1 MIYFWVIFLLI
12 IALTNLDWIESYKE
26 YKFYFAV
33 FIGII
38 LVVFAGL
45 RGDIDLDWS
54 NYFDHYKATKLELS
68 RGNYGYQYY
77 IVEPLYI
84 FINQVAVILKLKFQ
98 TVLFFVAT
106 LAVSFNL
113 ICFWRYSK
121 YFFFCVLFYFVH
133 TYLLKEMLQIRAGL
147 ACAILMFA
155 IPYIQNKKFIPF
167 LLLVLAA
174 GFIHSISWVYLLVYA
189 FCLINFSKKTY
200 WIILLSSL
208 IIGQFFPLG
217 NVIFSLTDINA
228 DITAL
233 QKVAGYY
240 IDQEFN
246 YALGVFKNPT
256 LLKQLFFLLIAL
268 IFFDSLK
275 KEIPYFKTIFSLY
288 FLSVCWLA
296 LFNDFGLIAGRLATV
311 FSIVEPILVT
321 GFIYVLKPKLKY
333 QLTFV
338 IFMWALAAGI
348 LFYNLYIQTF
358 IEPYKFFWEG

>member
-1 MIYFWVIFLLI
+1 MIYFWIIFLLI
-12 IALTNLDWIESYKE
+12 IALTNLDWIEAYKE
-26 YKFYFAV
+26 YKFYFAL

-38 LVVFAGL
+38 LIVFAGL
-45 RGDIDLDWS
+45 RGNIDLDWS
-54 NYFDHYKATKLELS
+54 NYLDHFISTKYELS
-68 RGNYGYQYY
+68 KGNYGYQYY

-84 FINQVAVILKLKFQ
+84 FINQVAVLLNFKFQ
-98 TVLFFVAT
+98 SVLFFVAT
-106 LAVSFNL
+106 LAVSLNL

-155 IPYIQNKKFIPF
+155 IPYIQEKKFKPF
-167 LLLVLAA
+167 FILVVLA
-174 GFIHSISWVYLLVYA
+174 GLIHSISWVYLLVYV
-189 FCLINFSKKTY
+189 FCLFKIHKKGY
-200 WIILLSSL
+200 WIILFSSL
-208 IIGQFFPLG
+208 LIGQFFPLG
-217 NVIFSLTDINA
+217 DLLFSIADINTDIV
-228 DITAL
+228 AL

-268 IFFDSLK
+268 YFYDSLN
-275 KEIPYFKTIFSLY
+275 KEIPYFKTIFNLY

-296 LFNDFGLIAGRLATV
+296 LFNDFALIAGRLATV
-311 FSIVEPILVT
+311 FSIVEPIIVT
-321 GFIYVLKPKLKY
+321 ALIYVLKPKLKY
-333 QLTFV
+333 QIPYVVFIWIV
-338 IFMWALAAGI
+338 AFGI

-358 IEPYKFFWEG
+358 MMPYKFFWQN

>member
-1 MIYFWVIFLLI
+1 MIYFWIIFLLI

-26 YKFYFAV
+26 YKLYFAV
-33 FIGII
+33 FIGIV
-38 LVVFAGL
+38 LVAFAGL

-54 NYFDHYKATKLELS
+54 NYLDHYKATKLELS

-84 FINQVAVILKLKFQ
+84 LINQVAILLKLKFQ
-98 TVLFFVAT
+98 AVIFFVAT
-106 LAVSFNL
+106 VAVSLNL

-133 TYLLKEMLQIRAGL
+133 TYLLREMLQIRAGL
-147 ACAILMFA
+147 ACAILMLS
-155 IPYIQNKKFIPF
+155 IPYIQEKKFKPF
-167 LLLVLAA
+167 LLLVVIA
-174 GFIHSISWVYLLVYA
+174 GLIHSISWVYLLVYIL
-189 FCLINFSKKTY
+189 CLFQFSKKSY
-200 WIILLSSL
+200 WIILLTSL
-208 IIGQFFPLG
+208 FIGQFFPLG
-217 NVIFSLTDINA
+217 DLIFSISDINTDIV
-228 DITAL
+228 AL

-256 LLKQLFFLLIAL
+256 LLKQLFFLVIAL
-268 IFFDSLK
+268 FYFNTLSK
-275 KEIPYFKTIFSLY
+275 KIPYFRTIFNLY

-321 GFIYVLKPKLKY
+321 GLIYVLKPKLKF
-333 QLTFV
+333 QLTYVLFIWV
-338 IFMWALAAGI
+338 LASGI